1 LYTVNPRALLYI
13 FPETNPGDRCAEALS
28 VFRVTGGNWV
38 PKPNFSSTLQ
48 FLRKKFLV
56 PIVEKVLLLFKVHP
70 HLNSLPSMA
79 YIAAECRKYF
89 VATQRELTVWVY
101 SFDCSLFRYTL
112 KGGGVGRPVKIYGTY
127 GLRPSA
133 FGGEF

>member
-1 LYTVNPRALLYI
+1 VL
-13 FPETNPGDRCAEALS
+13 FSETILWFGYAEALA
-28 VFRVTGGNWV
+28 VFWVTGGNWGLS
-38 PKPNFSSTLQ
+38 PNFSRTLQ

-70 HLNSLPSMA
+70 HLDPLSSMA

-89 VATQRELTVWVY
+89 VATQRELTKWVY

-112 KGGGVGRPVKIYGTY
+112 KGGGV
-127 GLRPSA
+127 
-133 FGGEF
+133 